1 MIALKKVLFCSLK
14 YFVMNQ
20 IKKLLI
26 IGFVWPEP
34 NSSAAGGRM
43 MQLISIFKQNGFEIT
58 FASPALDSDFMVD
71 LSESG
76 VKKVSI
82 ELNNSSFDDFII
94 ELNPDVVLFDRF
106 MIEEQFGWR
115 VSENCP
121 KAIRLLDTEDLH
133 CLRTARQKAF
143 KENRVFELHD
153 LLSEEVAKREIASI
167 LRCDLSFIISEFEMK
182 ILKDVFKIDSDLLY
196 YLPFLVYEMSE
207 LDLLKLPLFEERKN
221 FVFIGNFL
229 HEPNWN
235 TVQYLKETIWPLIK
249 KQFPEAVLEVYGA
262 YPSQKVLQLH
272 QPKNGFF
279 IMGRAADANEIV
291 KKARVVLAPIRFGAG
306 LKGKLLEA
314 MQCGTPSITTT
325 IGSEAMHANLSWNGF
340 VTDDTELFAKKAVEL
355 YHDENLWIQAQKNGV
370 AIVNECYQLS
380 KYSTA
385 LIAAINSLLNDSESH
400 RLQNFMGSLLQHHT
414 LKSTKYMAKWIEAKN
429 KN

>member
-1 MIALKKVLFCSLK
+1 M
-14 YFVMNQ
+14 MNQ

-43 MQLISIFKQNGFEIT
+43 MQLISVFIANGYQIA
-58 FASPALDSDFMVD
+58 FASPALDSEFMVD
-71 LSESG
+71 LSEFG
-76 VKKVSI
+76 VEKKSI
-82 ELNNSSFDDFII
+82 ELNSSTFDDFII

-115 VSENCP
+115 VTENCP
-121 KAIRLLDTEDLH
+121 NAIRLLDTEDLH

-143 KENRVFELHD
+143 KENRIFQLTD

-167 LRCDLSFIISEFEMK
+167 LRCDFSLMISQFEMD
-182 ILKDVFKIDSDLLY
+182 ILKDVFKISPSLLF
-196 YLPFLVYEMSE
+196 YLPFLVDEMTEES
-207 LDLLKLPLFEERKN
+207 LLRLPSFEERKH

-235 TVQYLKETIWPLIK
+235 TVQYLKESIWPLIK
-249 KQFPEAVLEVYGA
+249 KDFPEAVLEVYGA

-279 IMGRAADANEIV
+279 IMGRAVDANEVV
-291 KKARVVLAPIRFGAG
+291 KKSRVVLAPIRFGAG

-314 MQCGTPSITTT
+314 MQCGTPSVTTT
-325 IGSEAMHANLSWNGF
+325 VGAEAMSGTLDWNGF
-340 VTDDTELFAKKAVEL
+340 IEDNSQEFAKKAIAL
-355 YHDENLWIQAQKNGV
+355 YQDENLWKQSQKNG
-370 AIVNECYQLS
+370 IVIINECYQKS
-380 KYSTA
+380 DYA
-385 LIAAINSLLNDSESH
+385 DDLIIKVNSLLMNSDEH
-400 RLQNFMGSLLQHHT
+400 RLHNFMGNLLQHHAFR
-414 LKSTKYMAKWIEAKN
+414 STMYMSKWIEAKN

>member
-1 MIALKKVLFCSLK
+1 MQVQTIK
-14 YFVMNQ
+14 MNRT
-20 IKKLLI
+20 KKLLI

-34 NSSAAGGRM
+34 NSSAAGARM
-43 MQLISIFKQNGFEIT
+43 IQLISVFKKNGFEIT

-71 LSESG
+71 LSEFG
-76 VKKVSI
+76 VEKKSI

-94 ELNPDVVLFDRF
+94 ELNPDLVLFDRF

-115 VSENCP
+115 VAENCP

-143 KENRVFELHD
+143 KEKRAFKLND

-182 ILKDVFKIDSDLLY
+182 ILKDVFKIDSGLLQ
-196 YLPFLVYEMSE
+196 YLPFLVEKMSE
-207 LDLLKLPLFEERKN
+207 EDLWKLPSFEERKN

-235 TVQYLKETIWPLIK
+235 TVQYLKESIWPSIK
-249 KQFPEAVLEVYGA
+249 EKFPEAVLQVYGA

-279 IMGRAADANEIV
+279 IMGRAKDANEVV

-314 MQCGTPSITTT
+314 MQCGTPSVTST
-325 IGSEAMHANLSWNGF
+325 IGSEAMHANLPWNGF
-340 VTDDTELFAKKAVEL
+340 IADNIEEFAKKAISL
-355 YHDENLWIQAQKNGV
+355 YHDENLWKQSQINGIT
-370 AIVNECYQLS
+370 IVNKCYQKE
-380 KYSTA
+380 KYSDA
-385 LIAAINSLLNDSESH
+385 LIDAVNLLLKNYENH
-400 RLQNFMGSLLQHHT
+400 RLHNFMGSLLHHHT
-414 LKSTKYMAKWIEAKN
+414 LKSTKYMSKWIEAKN
-429 KN
+429 K

>member
-1 MIALKKVLFCSLK
+1 
-14 YFVMNQ
+14 MNQ

-43 MQLISIFKQNGFEIT
+43 MQLISIFRENGFEIT

-71 LSESG
+71 LSEFG
-76 VKKVSI
+76 VNKASI
-82 ELNNSSFDDFII
+82 ELNNSSFDDFI
-94 ELNPDVVLFDRF
+94 LDLSPDVVLFDRF

-143 KENRVFELHD
+143 KENRDFEFRN

-182 ILKDVFKIDSDLLY
+182 ILNDVFKIDLGLLY
-196 YLPFLVYEMSE
+196 YLPFLVDEMSE
-207 LDLLKLPLFEERKN
+207 NDVEKLPPYEERKN

-235 TVQYLKETIWPLIK
+235 TVQYLKETIWPLLK

-279 IMGRAADANEIV
+279 IMGRAVDADEIV
-291 KKARVVLAPIRFGAG
+291 KNSRVVVAPIRFGAG

-314 MQCGTPSITTT
+314 MQCGTPSVTTS
-325 IGSEAMHANLSWNGF
+325 IGSEAMHANLPWNGF
-340 VTDDTELFAKKAVEL
+340 ITDDIQEFTTKAISL
-355 YHDENLWIQAQKNGV
+355 YQNENLWKESQKNGIT
-370 AIVNECYQLS
+370 IVNECFQKS
-380 KYSTA
+380 KYSVP
-385 LIAAINSLLNDSESH
+385 LIERINSLMNDSENH
-400 RLQNFMGSLLQHHT
+400 RLHNFMGSLL
-414 LKSTKYMAKWIEAKN
+414 
-429 KN
+429 

>member
-1 MIALKKVLFCSLK
+1 
-14 YFVMNQ
+14 MNQ

-43 MQLISIFKQNGFEIT
+43 MQLISVFIANGYQIT
-58 FASPALDSDFMVD
+58 FASPALDSEFMVD
-71 LSESG
+71 LSEFG
-76 VKKVSI
+76 VEKKSI
-82 ELNNSSFDDFII
+82 ELNSSTFDDFII

-115 VSENCP
+115 VTENCP

-143 KENRVFELHD
+143 KENRVFQLTD

-167 LRCDLSFIISEFEMK
+167 LRCDFSLMISQFEMDL
-182 ILKDVFKIDSDLLY
+182 LKDVFKISSSLLF
-196 YLPFLVYEMSE
+196 YLPFLVDKMN
-207 LDLLKLPLFEERKN
+207 EERLDELPSFEDRKH
-221 FVFIGNFL
+221 FIFIGNFL

-235 TVQYLKETIWPLIK
+235 TVQYLKESIWPLVK
-249 KQFPEAVLEVYGA
+249 KDFPEAVLEVYGA

-279 IMGRAADANEIV
+279 IMGRAVDANEVV

-314 MQCGTPSITTT
+314 MQCGTPSVTTT
-325 IGSEAMHANLSWNGF
+325 IGAEAMSGDLNWNGF
-340 VTDDTELFAKKAVEL
+340 IEDDPQEFAKKAIAL
-355 YHDENLWIQAQKNGV
+355 YQDENLWKQSQKNG
-370 AIVNECYQLS
+370 IVIINECYQKNNYADELMM
-380 KYSTA
+380 KV
-385 LIAAINSLLNDSESH
+385 NSLLMNSDEH
-400 RLQNFMGSLLQHHT
+400 RLHNFMGNLLQHHGYR
-414 LKSTKYMAKWIEAKN
+414 STMYMSKWIEAKN

>member
-1 MIALKKVLFCSLK
+1 
-14 YFVMNQ
+14 MNQ
-20 IKKLLI
+20 TKKLLI

-43 MQLISIFKQNGFEIT
+43 MQLISIFKENGFEIT
-58 FASPALDSDFMVD
+58 FASPALDSDFMID
-71 LSESG
+71 LSQFG
-76 VKKVSI
+76 VEKKSI

-94 ELNPDVVLFDRF
+94 ELNPHVVLFDRF

-115 VSENCP
+115 VEENCP

-143 KENRVFELHD
+143 KENRTFELID

-167 LRCDLSFIISEFEMK
+167 LRCDLSYIISEFEMK
-182 ILKDVFKIDSDLLY
+182 VLKDVFKIDSGLLH
-196 YLPFLVYEMSE
+196 YLPFLVDKMGDE
-207 LDLLKLPLFEERKN
+207 DLLKLPSFEDRKN

-235 TVQYLKETIWPLIK
+235 TVQYLKEAIWPSIK
-249 KQFPEAVLEVYGA
+249 KQFPDAILEVYGA

-279 IMGRAADANEIV
+279 IMGRAEDANEVV
-291 KKARVVLAPIRFGAG
+291 KNARVVLAPIRFGAG

-314 MQCGTPSITTT
+314 MQCGTPSVTST
-325 IGSEAMHANLSWNGF
+325 IGSEAMHANLPWNGF
-340 VTDDTELFAKKAVEL
+340 VSDNIKEFAARAISLFQ
-355 YHDENLWIQAQKNGV
+355 DENLWKQSQKNGI
-370 AIVNECYQLS
+370 AIVNEYYQKE
-380 KYSTA
+380 KYSDR
-385 LIAAINSLLNDSESH
+385 LINAVNSLLNNSESH
-400 RLQNFMGSLLQHHT
+400 RLHNFMGSLLHHHT

-429 KN
+429 KNL

>member
-1 MIALKKVLFCSLK
+1 M
-14 YFVMNQ
+14 
-20 IKKLLI
+20 
-26 IGFVWPEP
+26 GFVWPEP

-43 MQLISIFKQNGFEIT
+43 MQLISIFKQNKFEIT
-58 FASPALDSDFMVD
+58 FASPALDSDFMAD
-71 LSESG
+71 LTEFG
-76 VKKVSI
+76 IEKKSI
-82 ELNNSSFDDFII
+82 ELNNSSFDDFIL

-115 VSENCP
+115 VAEKCP
-121 KAIRLLDTEDLH
+121 KAIRILDTEDLH
-133 CLRTARQKAF
+133 SLRTARQKAF
-143 KENRVFELHD
+143 KENRAFEYTN

-182 ILKDVFKIDSDLLY
+182 ILKEVFKIDSDLLY
-196 YLPFLVYEMSE
+196 YLPFLVYEMSD

-235 TVQYLKETIWPLIK
+235 TVQYLKETIWPIIK

-279 IMGRAADANEIV
+279 IMGRAKDANEVV
-291 KKARVVLAPIRFGAG
+291 KNARVVLAPIRFGAG

-314 MQCGTPSITTT
+314 MQCGTPSMTTT
-325 IGSEAMHANLSWNGF
+325 IGSEAMHADLPWNGF
-340 VTDDTELFAKKAVEL
+340 ITDDVEAFAKKAVDL
-355 YHDENLWIQAQKNGV
+355 YHDENLWKQSQKNGV

-385 LIAAINSLLNDSESH
+385 LVAKINSLLNDSESH

-414 LKSTKYMAKWIEAKN
+414 LKSTKYMSKWIEAKN

>member
-1 MIALKKVLFCSLK
+1 
-14 YFVMNQ
+14 MNQ
-20 IKKLLI
+20 TKKLLI

-43 MQLISIFKQNGFEIT
+43 MQLIAIFKENRFQIT

-71 LSESG
+71 LAEFG
-76 VKKVSI
+76 VDKKSI

-143 KENRVFELHD
+143 KENRTFEFHD

-182 ILKDVFKIDSDLLY
+182 LLKDVFKIDSSLLH
-196 YLPFLVYEMSE
+196 YLPFLVDEMSE
-207 LDLLKLPLFEERKN
+207 ENLQELPSFEERKS

-235 TVQYLKETIWPLIK
+235 TVQYLKETIWLEIK
-249 KQFPEAVLEVYGA
+249 NQFPEAVLEVYGA

-279 IMGRAADANEIV
+279 IMGRAEDANETV
-291 KKARVVLAPIRFGAG
+291 KNARIVLAPIRFGAG

-314 MQCGTPSITTT
+314 MQCGTPSVTTT
-325 IGSEAMHANLSWNGF
+325 IGSEAMHDNLPWNGF
-340 VTDDTELFAKKAVEL
+340 ITDDIQEFAKRSIEL
-355 YHDENLWIQAQKNGV
+355 YQDENLWKQAQKNGIE
-370 AIVNECYQLS
+370 IVNECFQKS
-380 KYSTA
+380 KYSDE
-385 LIAAINSLLNDSESH
+385 LIKVINALLNDSENH
-400 RLQNFMGSLLQHHT
+400 RLHNFMGSLLQHHT

>member
-1 MIALKKVLFCSLK
+1 M
-14 YFVMNQ
+14 MNQ

-43 MQLISIFKQNGFEIT
+43 MQLISVFIANGYQIT
-58 FASPALDSDFMVD
+58 FASPALDSEYMVD
-71 LSESG
+71 LSEFG
-76 VKKVSI
+76 VEKKSI
-82 ELNNSSFDDFII
+82 ELNSSTFDDFII

-115 VSENCP
+115 VTENCP
-121 KAIRLLDTEDLH
+121 NTIRLLDTEDLH

-143 KENRVFELHD
+143 KENRVFQLTD

-167 LRCDLSFIISEFEMK
+167 LRCDFSLMISQFEMD
-182 ILKDVFKIDSDLLY
+182 ILKDVFKISPSLLF
-196 YLPFLVYEMSE
+196 YLPFLVDEMTEES
-207 LDLLKLPLFEERKN
+207 LLRLPSFEDRKH

-235 TVQYLKETIWPLIK
+235 TVQYLKESIWPLLK
-249 KQFPEAVLEVYGA
+249 KDFPEAVLEVYGA

-279 IMGRAADANEIV
+279 IMGRAVNANEVV
-291 KKARVVLAPIRFGAG
+291 KKSRVVLAPIRFGAG

-314 MQCGTPSITTT
+314 MQCGTPSVTTT
-325 IGSEAMHANLSWNGF
+325 IGAEAMSGVLNWNGF
-340 VTDDTELFAKKAVEL
+340 IENDPQEFAKKAIAL
-355 YHDENLWIQAQKNGV
+355 YQDENLWLQSQKNG
-370 AIVNECYQLS
+370 IVIINECYQKDNYADELMI
-380 KYSTA
+380 KV
-385 LIAAINSLLNDSESH
+385 NSLLMNSDEH
-400 RLQNFMGSLLQHHT
+400 RLHNFMGNLLQHHAYR
-414 LKSTKYMAKWIEAKN
+414 STMYMSKWIEAKN

>member
-1 MIALKKVLFCSLK
+1 
-14 YFVMNQ
+14 MNQ

-43 MQLISIFKQNGFEIT
+43 MQLISVFKENGFIIT
-58 FASPALDSDFMVD
+58 FASPALDSDFMVE
-71 LSESG
+71 LSEFE
-76 VKKVSI
+76 VEKKSI

-115 VSENCP
+115 VAENCP

-143 KENRVFELHD
+143 KENRTFELND

-167 LRCDLSFIISEFEMK
+167 LRCDLSFIISEFEMN
-182 ILKDVFKIDSDLLY
+182 ILKEVFKIDSGLLH
-196 YLPFLVYEMSE
+196 YLPFLVDEMSQE
-207 LDLLKLPLFEERKN
+207 DLLKSPSFENRKN

-235 TVQYLKETIWPLIK
+235 TVQYLKESIWALIK

-279 IMGRAADANEIV
+279 IMGRATDANEVV

-314 MQCGTPSITTT
+314 MQCGTPSITST
-325 IGSEAMHANLSWNGF
+325 IGSEAMHSNLSWNGF
-340 VTDDTELFAKKAVEL
+340 ITDDIQEFATYAISL
-355 YHDENLWIQAQKNGV
+355 YQDKNLWEQAQKNGI
-370 AIVNECYQLS
+370 AIVNECYKNS
-380 KYSTA
+380 NYSEI
-385 LIAAINSLLNDSESH
+385 LIAAVNSLLNDSESH
-400 RLQNFMGSLLQHHT
+400 RLHNFMGSLLQHHT